1 MSKLINRTNRIQ
13 KILLNLSIN
22 YKSCGRIPC
31 FCINN
36 FNFKNI
42 NDYKKYKKCYRS
54 WINFYEKTIN
64 TRELIKKN

>member
-13 KILLNLSIN
+13 NILLNLSIN

-31 FCINN
+31 FCIKN

-42 NDYKKYKKCYRS
+42 NDYKEYK
-54 WINFYEKTIN
+54 
-64 TRELIKKN
+64 